1 MSFAEQERALF
12 DLLFDAPLREKFSKN
27 PRVALQN
34 YALNADEL
42 DDFDTINPHALALDA
57 RVRVDLILAQWC
69 RSLPLTFSLMSSLV
83 GGLGVVKSLVDS
95 QTMNQAP
102 NDRVVFFATR
112 LRQAL
117 IAKPMISLAEMSLI
131 IAVLDAELG
140 MASTSRL
147 LKRSVVTEQFIEQAP
162 THVDEHWLSQPIR
175 LAPYVSAAIIP
186 LSYNLLK
193 KNLCPYLG
201 SELWRHLNKTPL
213 LAVERQRLFQQ
224 ADTRLLVS
232 RATVSQLSACEPSVD
247 HITAEL
253 TEGFASLFE
262 YVNGSMS
269 VTEILLQLK
278 QLGANE
284 ALLQGVEDGFRQ
296 LLVGGMVVA

>member
-83 GGLGVVKSLVDS
+83 GGLDVVKSLVDS

-102 NDRVVFFATR
+102 NDRIVVFATR

-117 IAKPMISLAEMSLI
+117 IAKPLVDLDELSLI
-131 IAVLDAELG
+131 VAVLDAELG

-147 LKRSVVTEQFIEQAP
+147 LKRSIVTEQFIEQAP
-162 THVDEHWLSQPIR
+162 THVDEHCLSQPIC

-186 LSYNLLK
+186 LSYSLLK

-201 SELWRHLNKTPL
+201 SELWRYLNKTPL
-213 LAVERQRLFQQ
+213 LAVERQRLFKQ

-253 TEGFASLFE
+253 TEVILNFCNHRSASLFD
-262 YVNGSMS
+262 
-269 VTEILLQLK
+269 
-278 QLGANE
+278 
-284 ALLQGVEDGFRQ
+284 GV
-296 LLVGGMVVA
+296 AYT